1 MKEYRHPPGTGHLF
15 ERKCE
20 RHKEGGWYNRV
31 IGSFVSTFFFFK
43 IREKVVCLKPG
54 KRRNWS
60 WKAFFLTLSF
70 EISSFF

>member
-31 IGSFVSTFFFFK
+31 IGSFVSTFFFLNKGESCVFEA
-43 IREKVVCLKPG
+43 REKEKLVLE
-54 KRRNWS
+54 S
-60 WKAFFLTLSF
+60 LFFNF
-70 EISSFF
+70 KF